1 MVRMATISSSP
12 SFVIVGYSGC
22 GYYHNAVKNAKMEN
36 IIKVELPTRKEF
48 ITFINRPN
56 VKKTIGEHTTSP
68 VVWEMPT
75 TISTS
80 TKDNDIEN
88 MNYEGFNFIGGSDQ
102 FLYHIG
108 ATIPSVEEDNS
119 SMSSEEIFAYFKK
132 KQAQHNFVIWTF
144 IRGLW

>member
-1 MVRMATISSSP
+1 MFGPDDDLEPYFRKST
-12 SFVIVGYSGC
+12 FVN
-22 GYYHNAVKNAKMEN
+22 H
-36 IIKVELPTRKEF
+36 
-48 ITFINRPN
+48 
-56 VKKTIGEHTTSP
+56 
-68 VVWEMPT
+68 
-75 TISTS
+75 
-80 TKDNDIEN
+80 DDIES
-88 MNYEGFNFIGGSDQ
+88 MNYEGFNFIGGRDQ